1 MQTNRTP
8 LTVLLVDDD
17 SGARRSLVEL
27 LAHAGYT
34 VLEAATAADARR
46 VAEQQEPALAV
57 LDLVLPDGDGLS
69 LLSELRA
76 CWPALPAIVVTAYV
90 EPRSIVE
97 AMRRGAVDY
106 LAKPVD
112 PEGFLSTCRGALAN
126 RAAPEQPTSP
136 VPIHI
141 IGDSPTAIRLR
152 ENVQRLARSRP
163 AGVLVLGEEGA
174 GKRWLAQVLH
184 AASSRR
190 AGPCL
195 VYPCD
200 GAYDPGVALFGTA
213 GSTGAG
219 LLRAAQGGSVVLD
232 DVDRLPS
239 DLQHRLMAWMEESAR
254 SAPLLVGLAE
264 ENAADSTFL
273 AWLGRATVN
282 VPPLRERP
290 TDVAP
295 LARHFLAEA
304 GASRG
309 RRFDGFSRPAE
320 QELVA
325 YTWPGN
331 VRELRDTVYRL
342 AAAASG
348 GTIQPEQ
355 LQSVLTSGAS
365 QIWVPAGEPRPL
377 REITEAYIDHVI
389 LYTGGNKTRAA
400 KILGVARETLR
411 THMLARR
418 VVS

>member
-1 MQTNRTP
+1 MQTNRTTH
-8 LTVLLVDDD
+8 TVLLVDDD
-17 SGARRSLVEL
+17 AGARRGLVDL
-27 LAHAGYT
+27 LAHAGYS

-46 VAEQQEPALAV
+46 LAEQQEPALAV

-69 LLSELRA
+69 LLTELRA
-76 CWPALPAIVVTAYV
+76 CWPTLPAIVVTAYV

-112 PEGFLSTCRGALAN
+112 PEGFLSTCRAALAN
-126 RAAPEQPTSP
+126 RVTPQRSVAPAP
-136 VPIHI
+136 VQI
-141 IGDSPTAIRLR
+141 IGDSPAAIRLR
-152 ENVQRLARSRP
+152 ENVQRLARTRP

-174 GKRWLAQVLH
+174 GKRWLAQALH
-184 AASSRR
+184 AASPRR
-190 AGPCL
+190 MAPCL

-200 GAYDPGVALFGTA
+200 GAYDPAVALLGTP
-213 GSTGAG
+213 GSTGGG
-219 LLRAAQGGSVVLD
+219 LLNAAQGGTVILD

-239 DLQHRLMAWMEESAR
+239 DLQHRLLAWMEESAR
-254 SAPLLVGLAE
+254 AAPLVVGLTQQA
-264 ENAADSTFL
+264 AADSTFL

-290 TDVAP
+290 TDILP

-304 GASRG
+304 GTAFG
-309 RRFDGFSRPAE
+309 RHFDGWTRGAE
-320 QELVA
+320 QELVG

-331 VRELRDTVYRL
+331 VRELREVVSRV
-342 AAAASG
+342 AATASG
-348 GTIQPEQ
+348 GAIQPEQ
-355 LQSVLTSGAS
+355 LQGVLTSAPS

-411 THMLARR
+411 THMLARK